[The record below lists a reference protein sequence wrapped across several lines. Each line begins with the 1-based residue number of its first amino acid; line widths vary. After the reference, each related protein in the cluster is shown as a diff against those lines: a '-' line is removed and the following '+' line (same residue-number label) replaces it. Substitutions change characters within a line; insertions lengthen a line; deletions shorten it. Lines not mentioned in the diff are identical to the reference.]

1 MTKARQFRKRFG
13 DPQPGSAEPGKMPG
27 SSLRTVRVFGKLR
40 TTMKPPPEPRV
51 PGPRDCLRT
60 PGLAVR
66 CDTCGG
72 KTERMHAPLK
82 LYGFYCANCCPVC
95 GATLGKVAAAGAVR

>member
-1 MTKARQFRKRFG
+1 MRTTKK
-13 DPQPGSAEPGKMPG
+13 PLAEP
-27 SSLRTVRVFGKLR
+27 RA
-40 TTMKPPPEPRV
+40 
-51 PGPRDCLRT
+51 PGPRDCVRT

-82 LYGFYCANCCPVC
+82 LHGFYCVS
-95 GATLGKVAAAGAVR
+95 